1 MTKKR
6 ETRVGLW
13 SFNRRQ
19 RITGVLAAIL
29 LAAQCGLLIWGRHAG
44 KGWDEVWPSG
54 LAALAMVLLLV
65 STVRGARGDDPAGN
79 LPRSSGGAAQQAAAA
94 DARWRGRS

>member
-1 MTKKR
+1 MTKTR
-6 ETRVGLW
+6 AIRVGPWFL
-13 SFNRRQ
+13 NRRQ

-29 LAAQCGLLIWGRHAG
+29 LAVQCGVLIWGRYTG

-65 STVRGARGDDPAGN
+65 STVRPARH
-79 LPRSSGGAAQQAAAA
+79 
-94 DARWRGRS
+94 